1 MELRYVIFKKSRSY
15 RKINVRKN
23 LELDDEGMEQYN
35 KGFSKKGKF
44 LNDWK
49 IRIDGLNEILK
60 KRLME
65 DLIVI
70 LRKRLKNELK
80 ESLEEKLGGY
90 LKDRLRR
97 KLRLRLRDRL
107 REYLSD
113 ILRKYYRKRLRE
125 RLKERLG
132 KYLDE
137 KLGIYFGERG
147 ERLRDRYRFESK
159 SLGKEKVIEFYGNN
173 SLNSFQKLREILKSI
188 VVKKI
193 L

>member
-60 KRLME
+60 KRLTE

-70 LRKRLKNELK
+70 LRKRLKNGLK

-107 REYLSD
+107 REDVKDRL
-113 ILRKYYRKRLRE
+113 LRKY
-125 RLKERLG
+125 
-132 KYLDE
+132 
-137 KLGIYFGERG
+137 
-147 ERLRDRYRFESK
+147 
-159 SLGKEKVIEFYGNN
+159 
-173 SLNSFQKLREILKSI
+173 
-188 VVKKI
+188 
-193 L
+193 